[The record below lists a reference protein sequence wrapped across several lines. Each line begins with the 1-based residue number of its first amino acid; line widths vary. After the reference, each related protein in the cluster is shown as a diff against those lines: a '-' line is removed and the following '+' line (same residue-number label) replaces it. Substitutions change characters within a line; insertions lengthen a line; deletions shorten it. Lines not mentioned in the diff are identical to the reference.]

1 MENYNILKEFK
12 AGLFTGLVETWVDI
26 KDYEGIYQVSS
37 LGNVKSL
44 PRFRYGKRG
53 ELITVQGK
61 LLKQKTTESGY
72 KTVHLR
78 DADRELHP
86 SVHRMVATSFIRNTL
101 DKPTVNHIDGNKANN
116 SVSNLEWST
125 QSEQMLHAVKNNLL
139 EVRGTAKYTKEFKT
153 LVYNFYIENKISI
166 KKLAEHFS
174 ISERTAGRIA
184 QGVEPR
190 KTTRVKK
197 DGTVIVDNIITKEQ
211 VLEIK
216 ALRESGWTFAKLSER
231 FNRGM
236 SQIHRIVN
244 DKSRVSEIE

>member
-1 MENYNILKEFK
+1 MQQPKVRKK
-12 AGLFTGLVETWVDI
+12 AVTKASTQDTPE
-26 KDYEGIYQVSS
+26 
-37 LGNVKSL
+37 
-44 PRFRYGKRG
+44 RFRMS
-53 ELITVQGK
+53 ELGYSGLAMFNGVSNEE
-61 LLKQKTTESGY
+61 LK
-72 KTVHLR
+72 
-78 DADRELHP
+78 RELNFP
-86 SVHRMVATSFIRNTL
+86 
-101 DKPTVNHIDGNKANN
+101 NN
-116 SVSNLEWST
+116 IKIYK
-125 QSEQMLHAVKNNLL
+125 QMMHAVKNNLL